1 MHHNKVKKLKK
12 TPQPKI
18 VDLSDNGPMTGV
30 DFVAHLD
37 FIWRDKSKRPI
48 KVLNK
53 QYQMSQEW
61 IRNELP
67 HWQKIWHPLGI
78 NIRWDRRQRSFFLR
92 VVKIK

>member
-1 MHHNKVKKLKK
+1 MHHHKVKKLKK
-12 TPQPKI
+12 ILKPKI
-18 VDLSDNGPMTGV
+18 VDLSDSGPMTNV
-30 DFVAHLD
+30 DFVKQLD
-37 FIWRDKSKRPI
+37 VIWRDRSKRPI

-67 HWQKIWHPLGI
+67 HWQTIWHPRGI